1 MSALQAGT
9 VMQGLGVFK
18 DKPDPVAL
26 PEDQYPPWLWTL
38 LDAKADAKPADGA
51 ERDFKADRRRLRAQ

>member
-1 MSALQAGT
+1 MLQAGT
-9 VMQGLGVFK
+9 VMQGLSVFK

-38 LDAKADAKPADGA
+38 LDEKVPVEGQ
-51 ERDFKADRRRLRAQ
+51 RDFKADRKRLRAQ